1 MQSMPVTFAKLY
13 TSGPFKM
20 MMPILLDHTSLVR
33 RIEGV
38 PEYISFPRPFIYR
51 LSGLPRPLQGKYRW
65 LRPPILSLEDQM
77 DLRAQFLH
85 FNLQLLRV
93 NNGVCFWMFLEVP
106 LHCCS
111 MRKSNHSKTVSSD
124 WDSSD
129 DIDDIDD
136 ISIWNCQIPQRSSFP
151 ALPGCSEFEPSGQ
164 LTVTCVWRHPHL
176 PLGMKEISENSSHG
190 RRQLPRKTGSA
201 EQQVEIRNHKPNPL

>member
-1 MQSMPVTFAKLY
+1 MPVAFAKLQVAL
-13 TSGPFKM
+13 SKWWCPFCWTT
-20 MMPILLDHTSLVR
+20 PSLVR

-51 LSGLPRPLQGKYRW
+51 LSGWPRPLQGKYRW
-65 LRPPILSLEDQM
+65 LRPSILSLEDQM
-77 DLRAQFLH
+77 DPSQKACVQSSYISPCNFSGWIMV
-85 FNLQLLRV
+85 FV
-93 NNGVCFWMFLEVP
+93 LEAP

-111 MRKSNHSKTVSSD
+111 ICKSNHSKTVSSD

-129 DIDDIDD
+129 NIDD
-136 ISIWNCQIPQRSSFP
+136 ISIWNCQSRNNPSFP

-176 PLGMKEISENSSHG
+176 PLGMKEISENSSTT
-190 RRQLPRKTGSA
+190 QATP
-201 EQQVEIRNHKPNPL
+201 